1 MFVEQPLAK
10 PMGLLKRDNT
20 HYLGLALRSIPPGF
34 GALTFVRG
42 CAALL
47 GPPLAGLALDS
58 LGSPAAPF
66 LLSSLLLAASA
77 AFHGGAW
84 LLGRRRGGGGYTP
97 I

>member
-1 MFVEQPLAK
+1 MNPTIWCL
-10 PMGLLKRDNT
+10 
-20 HYLGLALRSIPPGF
+20 LGLQSLPAGF

-58 LGSPAAPF
+58 LGSPEAPF
-66 LLSSLLLAASA
+66 ILSSLLLAASA
-77 AFHGGAW
+77 VLHGGAW
-84 LLGRRRGGGGYTP
+84 LLGRRRRGGAGYTP